1 MPRVLIAE
9 DDRVIANAMAT
20 HLRGAGMDVEWA
32 DNGDAALRKLRFER
46 PDVAVIDLMLPGE
59 DGWRITE
66 ALRSEGATI
75 PIIMISARGSE
86 HDKVHGLRIG
96 ADDYLA
102 KPFEFSELLARIR
115 ALVRRGHQQKDP
127 ILRCYDL
134 EIDTAARTVR
144 RAGTAIHLTPR
155 EYALLEFLAF
165 HRGKVVTRSMI
176 WEHLYD
182 EYDENTSNVVD
193 VYIRYLRGKI
203 DRPFGRESIETVR
216 GAGYRLRED
225 GG

>member
-102 KPFEFSELLARIR
+102 KPFGMRELVARVQA
-115 ALVRRGHQQKDP
+115 ALRRSGMVPSDRDAGRVEAP
-127 ILRCYDL
+127 GPRGRRRP
-134 EIDTAARTVR
+134 APGAPRRPGR
-144 RAGTAIHLTPR
+144 RAHAAPSSGCCGCSRASR
-155 EYALLEFLAF
+155 A
-165 HRGKVVTRSMI
+165 RR
-176 WEHLYD
+176 
-182 EYDENTSNVVD
+182 
-193 VYIRYLRGKI
+193 
-203 DRPFGRESIETVR
+203 
-216 GAGYRLRED
+216 
-225 GG
+225 